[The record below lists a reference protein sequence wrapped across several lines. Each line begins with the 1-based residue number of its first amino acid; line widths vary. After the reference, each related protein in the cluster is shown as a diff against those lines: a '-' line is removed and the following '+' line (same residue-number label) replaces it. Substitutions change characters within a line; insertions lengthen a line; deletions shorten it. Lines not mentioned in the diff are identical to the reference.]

1 MTNLN
6 NEQTQETSG
15 AGAPGKPP
23 VFTLEQQQA
32 LALARARKRRDDAQ
46 KAASPATGGPW
57 EKYQTQQTPQT
68 GPWSKYQA
76 ADPWDQFPDSPSSAP
91 ATTGI
96 EAELYDG
103 TILEFPA
110 GTDPQVIQRVV
121 KQQTSLRRNS
131 PQVPEATLPP
141 QEAPSP
147 ASRSFGQRVDGLAAA
162 LFDGVRQGGAI
173 VAGAPVDLINNAPRL
188 ANFLPG
194 VDGVGP
200 ISDNPIGGR
209 DTIDELLRGGGL
221 IDDYQPQGGI
231 ERVANRIGEEL
242 GSTAVPVGA
251 AVGKALTMPVQAVNS
266 MAAAPRSLGQS
277 VASSFLQPA
286 AVAPGSLIGRE
297 AGYAVG
303 GGLGAGLANEMAGQ
317 NQGAVSDFFGSLAG
331 VGLTSGASALV
342 GAGRNAMAGATNSP
356 NFADDVASSAVAD
369 RIINSSSDMQAQAA
383 RLTEAGLPPSSLTT
397 EQLVQALR
405 SPAAVED
412 AVPGYRA
419 NIADRTQD
427 PGLATLAYNTDAV
440 SPGAASARRVGNET
454 AVNET
459 ITGLAPA
466 ADPDRFRTDLQ
477 AGVDNR
483 IGEALSS
490 QEAAQFAFDD
500 ILQAIQPSM
509 REASARGSSIRSA
522 LSDAYSGAQDA
533 VRQRYS
539 QIDGDGTLMDPS
551 GLVESARG
559 VDANLAPN
567 DAKRFRP
574 PEADTI
580 QEMMPGGRNPLRD
593 TGLVNEF
600 NRPVFAENGQS
611 SPRGTGETLP
621 SMPGETI
628 GQPGTTVPMSD
639 ISAIRT
645 GLTDDLRAAQAAGN
659 TQQARVLSK
668 YVDAVDGYLEENMSE
683 GLRAALDDARAAR
696 RDVGERFERPGT
708 ALESVLARRQGG
720 GFALDDSAVP
730 SRIAQ
735 PDQGK
740 LTDLRAAL
748 SEAGGDPRLRE
759 GLADEVRSSVMQ
771 NGLLNKPQAL
781 GRYMAD
787 RQVLLSEFPE
797 LRTQLQNAGASRTA
811 LAEAERVARDTTKRL
826 TTPGRSA
833 EASYLKQVEDP
844 AAAIRS
850 VTSSP
855 DPRKAVADLVA
866 TAGTPQAKQDLRS
879 ALWEEVKRSGRLQ
892 ADGMTGETRWNG
904 KRLRA
909 LFDDPKF
916 SAVADELWADD
927 PQDLASI
934 KEVFGAL
941 AGAEGSTRARAA
953 GSSGTP
959 QALGGGLDPALTAS
973 SIASRARSV
982 SRGQLSPTIAGV
994 DILGTWLRRRSA
1006 QVQSRAIDAITAS
1019 VVNNPGMA
1027 ADLLEKYNPATAA
1040 ARRQMLTQKYGVR
1053 ATTLLNIMD
1062 EAENDDPVLSA
1073 IQDQ

>member
-303 GGLGAGLANEMAGQ
+303 GGMGA
-317 NQGAVSDFFGSLAG
+317 
-331 VGLTSGASALV
+331 LTSGASALV